1 MPISDMTTEQ
11 WPDPD
16 ADGEKFDRWSEAFQY
31 VARHYGVPISPGG
44 VRQLAQA
51 LKAIE
56 TDDCL
61 GRLAN
66 KLGLQIKRAAPAP
79 GLLTSWRLPAIVR
92 LSDGSVGVVTGLSA
106 RKDASVVLS
115 GEGGVATILPLDAL
129 LVQTDF
135 IVLARPQRAT
145 VDERVDSYIAPY
157 REHWFRAIAFRD
169 IGAYGHVMLAS
180 LVANLLAL
188 AGVMFSMQVYDRV
201 VPAKSF
207 NTLYV
212 LFVGVV
218 LALVFDFIMRRLR
231 TRIIDIVGKR
241 TDMRISDLV
250 FGHALRVKNQER
262 PTSTG
267 TFIAQLRDLEQVR
280 ELLTSTTVAAVA
292 DLPFFILFLVIFWL
306 VGGPLVLIPVA
317 ALLLLVLPGIVVQRS
332 LRAAASEAMRE
343 ASLRN
348 AMLVEAVQGIED
360 IKTLQAEDHFQQ
372 RWNHYNAVSADG
384 QLRLRAI
391 TNGLAAWSHTVQT
404 GTFAVVV
411 FIGAP
416 IVMEGDMTTGS
427 LVACSIL
434 GSRMMAPMAQLT
446 QILGRFQQAK
456 VGLKSIDAIL
466 RMPSDH
472 PDDETRVS
480 VPTLRGAYKIRGA
493 AFHYGEGAG
502 RPALAVGELS
512 IAAGEKIAVLGKNGA
527 GKSTL
532 LLAMAG
538 MVEPV
543 AGELLI
549 DDLALSQVDPADLRR
564 NVGLLTQDSRLFH
577 GTIREN
583 VTLGAL
589 HAPEPLLLEALSMTG
604 ADDFVR
610 KLPRGL
616 DHPILEGGR
625 GLSGGQKQA
634 LLLARLLVRDP
645 AVVLL
650 DEPTAAMDE
659 ATERQFIA
667 RFKSWGKDRT
677 IVVAT
682 HRMRVLE
689 LVERIIVVENGQIVL
704 DGSKEEVLNTLRGV
718 KKIVPPNGVRR
729 KLSEKKTVATVAGF
743 PFKTTQEV

>member
-92 LSDGSVGVVTGLSA
+92 LSDGSVGVLTGLSA

-659 ATERQFIA
+659 ATERQFIT

>member
-66 KLGLQIKRAAPAP
+66 KLGLQIKRAATAP

-292 DLPFFILFLVIFWL
+292 DLPFFILFLIIFWL

-659 ATERQFIA
+659 ATERQFIT

-689 LVERIIVVENGQIVL
+689 LVERIVVVENGQIVL

-729 KLSEKKTVATVAGF
+729 KLSEKKTVAAVAGF

>member
-1 MPISDMTTEQ
+1 MPLSDMTTEQ

-16 ADGEKFDRWSEAFQY
+16 AAGGDFESWSEALQY
-31 VARHYGVPISPGG
+31 VARHYGVPFSAGG
-44 VRQLAQA
+44 ARQLAQA
-51 LKAIE
+51 MQAIE

-61 GRLAN
+61 ARLAN
-66 KLGLQIKRAAPAP
+66 KLGLQIKRAAPSP
-79 GLLTSWRLPAIVR
+79 RLLTSWRLPVIVK
-92 LSDGSVGVVTGLSA
+92 LSDGAVGVVTALAANRDVSI
-106 RKDASVVLS
+106 VLS
-115 GEGGVATILPLDAL
+115 GEAGVATVLALDILLQ
-129 LVQTDF
+129 QTEF
-135 IVLARPQRAT
+135 VILARPQRGT
-145 VDERVDSYIAPY
+145 VDERVDGYIAPY
-157 REHWFRAIAFRD
+157 REHWFRSIAFRD
-169 IGAYGHVMLAS
+169 IGSYGHVMLAS
-180 LVANLLAL
+180 LVANILAL

-201 VPAKSF
+201 VPAKSY

-212 LFVGVV
+212 LFIGVL
-218 LALVFDFIMRRLR
+218 LAVFFDFIMRRLR

-241 TDMRISDLV
+241 TDIRISDLV
-250 FGHALRVKNQER
+250 FGHAMRVKNQER

-292 DLPFFILFLVIFWL
+292 DLPFFILFLFIFWL
-306 VGGPLVLIPVA
+306 IGGAIVIVPVA
-317 ALLLLVLPGIVVQRS
+317 ALLLLVLPGLMAQRR

-343 ASLRN
+343 SSLRN

-404 GTFAVVV
+404 GTFAAVVV
-411 FIGAP
+411 IGAP
-416 IVMEGDMTTGS
+416 LVMEGDMTTGS

-446 QILGRFQQAK
+446 QILGRYQQAK

-472 PDDETRVS
+472 PDSETRVS
-480 VPTLRGAYKIRGA
+480 VPTLRGAYSIKGA
-493 AFHYGEGAG
+493 AFHYGNGAG
-502 RPALAVGELS
+502 RPALAIGELS
-512 IAAGEKIAVLGKNGA
+512 ITAGEKIAVLGKNGA

-532 LLAMAG
+532 LSAMAG
-538 MVEPV
+538 MVEPA
-543 AGELLI
+543 AGEVLI
-549 DDLALSQVDPADLRR
+549 DELALSQVDPADLRR

-589 HAPEPLLLEALSMTG
+589 HAPETLLLEALSMTG
-604 ADDFVR
+604 ADEFVR
-610 KLPRGL
+610 KFPRGL

-634 LLLARLLVRDP
+634 LLLTRLLIRDP

-659 ATERQFIA
+659 ASERQFIA
-667 RFKSWGKDRT
+667 RFRAWSAERT
-677 IVVAT
+677 VIVAT

-689 LVERIIVVENGQIVL
+689 LVQRVIVVENGQIVL
-704 DGSKEEVLNTLRGV
+704 DGKKEEILNTLRGV
-718 KKIVPPNGVRR
+718 NKVVPPSNVRGKMPER
-729 KLSEKKTVATVAGF
+729 KPAATAAGF

>member
-66 KLGLQIKRAAPAP
+66 KLGLQIKRAATAP

-169 IGAYGHVMLAS
+169 VGAYGHVMLAS

-659 ATERQFIA
+659 ATERQFIT
-667 RFKSWGKDRT
+667 RFKSWGKEKT

>member
-31 VARHYGVPISPGG
+31 VARNYGVPISPGG
-44 VRQLAQA
+44 VRQLVQA

-106 RKDASVVLS
+106 KNDASVVLS

-212 LFVGVV
+212 LFIGVV

-306 VGGPLVLIPVA
+306 VGGSLVLIPVA

-659 ATERQFIA
+659 ATERQFIT
-667 RFKSWGKDRT
+667 RFKSWGKERT

-689 LVERIIVVENGQIVL
+689 LVERIIVVESGQIVL

>member
-92 LSDGSVGVVTGLSA
+92 LSDGSVGVVTGLST
-106 RKDASVVLS
+106 RQDASVVLS

-145 VDERVDSYIAPY
+145 VDERVDGYIAPY

-280 ELLTSTTVAAVA
+280 ELLTSTTLAAVA

>member
-1 MPISDMTTEQ
+1 MPVSDMMAESC
-11 WPDPD
+11 PDTNAAGLD
-16 ADGEKFDRWSEAFQY
+16 IGGWSEAFQY
-31 VARHYGVPISPGG
+31 VARHYGVPFSPGG
-44 VRQLAQA
+44 ARQLVEA
-51 LKAIE
+51 LRA
-56 TDDCL
+56 TDTEDCL
-61 GRLAN
+61 TRMAD
-66 KLGLQIKRAAPAP
+66 KLGLRIKHAAPAP
-79 GLLTSWRLPAIVR
+79 RLLTSWRLPVILQLA
-92 LSDGSVGVVTGLSA
+92 DGAVGVVTALA
-106 RKDASVVLS
+106 ANKEASVVFS
-115 GEGGVATILPLDAL
+115 GDGGCATTLPLDIL
-129 LVQTDF
+129 LSQTDF
-135 IVLARPQRAT
+135 VIVARPQRGT

-157 REHWFRAIAFRD
+157 REHWFRTIAFRD
-169 IGAYGHVMLAS
+169 IGSYGHVMLAS
-180 LVANLLAL
+180 LVANVLAL

-212 LFVGVV
+212 LFIGVL
-218 LALVFDFIMRRLR
+218 LAALFDFIMRRLR

-250 FGHALRVKNQER
+250 FGHALRVKNQAR

-292 DLPFFILFLVIFWL
+292 DLPFFFLFLFIFWMI
-306 VGGPLVLIPVA
+306 GGPLVIIPVA
-317 ALLLLVLPGIVVQRS
+317 ALTLLILPGLLVQRR
-332 LRAAASEAMRE
+332 LRSAANEAMRE
-343 ASLRN
+343 SSLRN

-384 QLRLRAI
+384 QLRLRSI

-404 GTFAVVV
+404 GTFAAVV
-411 FIGAP
+411 FVGAP

-446 QILGRFQQAK
+446 QILGRFQQAR
-456 VGLKSIDAIL
+456 VGLNSIDSIL

-472 PDDETRVS
+472 PETETRVS
-480 VPTLRGAYKIRGA
+480 APTLRGAYRIRGA
-493 AFHYGEGAG
+493 AFHYGSGAG
-502 RPALAVGELS
+502 KPALAIGDLAV
-512 IAAGEKIAVLGKNGA
+512 AAGEKVAILGKNGA

-538 MVEPV
+538 MVEPA
-543 AGELLI
+543 AGEVLL
-549 DDLALSQVDPADLRR
+549 DDLALSQIDPADVRR
-564 NVGLLTQDSRLFH
+564 NVGLLTQDTRLFH

-583 VTLGAL
+583 VMLGAL
-589 HAPEPLLLEALSMTG
+589 HAPEPLLLEALAMTG

-610 KLPRGL
+610 RLPRGL

-634 LLLARLLVRDP
+634 LLLARLLIRDP
-645 AVVLL
+645 AIVLL

-667 RFKSWGKDRT
+667 RFQSWSAERT
-677 IVVAT
+677 VVVAT

-689 LVERIIVVENGQIVL
+689 LVQRIIVVESGQVVL

-718 KKIVPPNGVRR
+718 NKVVPPNGLRR
-729 KLSEKKTVATVAGF
+729 KMPEKKPAATVAGF
-743 PFKTTQEV
+743 PFKSTEEV

>member
-292 DLPFFILFLVIFWL
+292 DLPFFILFLIIFWL

-659 ATERQFIA
+659 ATERQFIT

-689 LVERIIVVENGQIVL
+689 LVERIVVVENGQIVL

-729 KLSEKKTVATVAGF
+729 KLSEKKTVAAVAGF

>member
-549 DDLALSQVDPADLRR
+549 DDLALSQVDPANLRR

>member
-92 LSDGSVGVVTGLSA
+92 LSDGSVGVLTGLSA

-456 VGLKSIDAIL
+456 VGLKGIDAIL

-659 ATERQFIA
+659 ATERQFIT

>member
-659 ATERQFIA
+659 ATERQFIT
-667 RFKSWGKDRT
+667 RFKSWGKEKT

>member
-61 GRLAN
+61 GRLAS

-129 LVQTDF
+129 LGQTDF

-169 IGAYGHVMLAS
+169 IGAYGHVILAS

-292 DLPFFILFLVIFWL
+292 DLPFFILFLIIFWL

-659 ATERQFIA
+659 ATERQFIT

>member
-1 MPISDMTTEQ
+1 MTTEQ

-659 ATERQFIA
+659 ATERQFIT
-667 RFKSWGKDRT
+667 RFKSWGKEKT

>member
-44 VRQLAQA
+44 VRQLVQA

-66 KLGLQIKRAAPAP
+66 KLGLQIKRAAPAR

-106 RKDASVVLS
+106 KNDASVVLS

-212 LFVGVV
+212 LFIGVV

-306 VGGPLVLIPVA
+306 VGGSLVLIPVA

-472 PDDETRVS
+472 PDDQTRVS

-659 ATERQFIA
+659 ATERQFIT
-667 RFKSWGKDRT
+667 RFKSWGKERT

-718 KKIVPPNGVRR
+718 KKIVPPNGVRP

>member
-1 MPISDMTTEQ
+1 MPLSDMTTEQ
-11 WPDPD
+11 WPDSD
-16 ADGEKFDRWSEAFQY
+16 AGSDFESWSEALQY
-31 VARHYGVPISPGG
+31 VARHYGVPFSAGG
-44 VRQLAQA
+44 ARQLAQA
-51 LKAIE
+51 MQAIN

-61 GRLAN
+61 MRLAS
-66 KLGLQIKRAAPAP
+66 KLGLQIKRAVPSP
-79 GLLTSWRLPAIVR
+79 RLLTSWRLPVIVK
-92 LSDGSVGVVTGLSA
+92 LSDGSIGVVTALAANRDVSI
-106 RKDASVVLS
+106 VLS
-115 GEGGVATILPLDAL
+115 GDAGVATALALDDL
-129 LVQTDF
+129 LRQTDF
-135 IVLARPQRAT
+135 VIIARPQRGT
-145 VDERVDSYIAPY
+145 VDERVDGYIAPY
-157 REHWFRAIAFRD
+157 REHWFRSIAFRD
-169 IGAYGHVMLAS
+169 IGSYSHVMLAS
-180 LVANLLAL
+180 LVANILAL
-188 AGVMFSMQVYDRV
+188 GGVMFSMQVYDRV

-212 LFVGVV
+212 LFIGVL
-218 LALVFDFIMRRLR
+218 LAAFFDFIMRRLR

-250 FGHALRVKNQER
+250 FGHAMRVKNQER

-280 ELLTSTTVAAVA
+280 ELLTSTTVSAVA
-292 DLPFFILFLVIFWL
+292 DLPFFILFLFIFWL
-306 VGGPLVLIPVA
+306 IGGPIVIIPIA
-317 ALLLLVLPGIVVQRS
+317 ALFLLVLPGLLAQRG

-343 ASLRN
+343 SSLRN

-391 TNGLAAWSHTVQT
+391 TSSLAAWSHTVQT
-404 GTFAVVV
+404 GTFAAVVV
-411 FIGAP
+411 VGAP
-416 IVMEGDMTTGS
+416 LVMEGDMTTGS

-472 PDDETRVS
+472 PDSETRVS
-480 VPTLRGAYKIRGA
+480 VPTLRGAYRIRGA
-493 AFHYGEGAG
+493 AFHYGTNAG
-502 RPALAVGELS
+502 RPALAIGDLS
-512 IAAGEKIAVLGKNGA
+512 ITAGEKVAVLGKNGA

-532 LLAMAG
+532 LSAMAG
-538 MVEPV
+538 MVEPA
-543 AGELLI
+543 AGEMLI
-549 DDLALSQVDPADLRR
+549 DDLALSQVDPSDLRR

-589 HAPEPLLLEALSMTG
+589 HAPETLLLDALMMTG

-634 LLLARLLVRDP
+634 LLLARLLIRDP

-659 ATERQFIA
+659 ASERHFIT
-667 RFKSWGKDRT
+667 RFRSWSAERT
-677 IVVAT
+677 VIVAT

-689 LVERIIVVENGQIVL
+689 LVQRVIVVENGQIIL
-704 DGSKEEVLNTLRGV
+704 DGSKEGVLNTLRGV
-718 KKIVPPNGVRR
+718 NKIASPNGVRR
-729 KLSEKKTVATVAGF
+729 KMPEKKPAAAMAGF

>member
-11 WPDPD
+11 WPDSNA
-16 ADGEKFDRWSEAFQY
+16 ADTNFESWSEALQY
-31 VARHYGVPISPGG
+31 VARHYGVPFSPGG
-44 VRQLAQA
+44 ARQFAQA
-51 LKAIE
+51 LQAIE
-56 TDDCL
+56 TDDYL
-61 GRLAN
+61 VRLAS
-66 KLGLQIKRAAPAP
+66 KLGLQIKRAAPTP
-79 GLLTSWRLPAIVR
+79 RLLTSWRLPVIVKF
-92 LSDGSVGVVTGLSA
+92 SDGAIGVVTALA
-106 RKDASVVLS
+106 ANKDASIVFG
-115 GEGGVATILPLDAL
+115 GEGGVPTILPLDVL
-129 LVQTDF
+129 LPQTEF
-135 IVLARPQRAT
+135 VILARPRRGSI
-145 VDERVDSYIAPY
+145 DERVDGYIAPY
-157 REHWFRAIAFRD
+157 REHWFRSIAFRD
-169 IGAYGHVMLAS
+169 IGSYGHVMLAS
-180 LVANLLAL
+180 LVANILAL

-212 LFVGVV
+212 LFIGVL
-218 LALVFDFIMRRLR
+218 LAVFFDFIMRRLR

-250 FGHALRVKNQER
+250 FGHAMRVKNQER

-292 DLPFFILFLVIFWL
+292 DLPFFILFLFIFWL
-306 VGGPLVLIPVA
+306 IGGPLVIIPVT
-317 ALLLLVLPGIVVQRS
+317 ALLLLILPGLLAQRR

-343 ASLRN
+343 SSLRN
-348 AMLVEAVQGIED
+348 AMLVEAIQGIED

-404 GTFAVVV
+404 GTFAAVV
-411 FIGAP
+411 FVGAP

-446 QILGRFQQAK
+446 QILGRFQQAR
-456 VGLKSIDAIL
+456 VGLNSIDSIL

-472 PDDETRVS
+472 PETETRVS
-480 VPTLRGAYKIRGA
+480 APTLRGAYRIKGA
-493 AFHYGEGAG
+493 AFHYGKGAG
-502 RPALAVGELS
+502 RPALAIGDLS
-512 IAAGEKIAVLGKNGA
+512 ITAGEKIAVLGKNGA

-532 LLAMAG
+532 LSAMAG
-538 MVEPV
+538 MVEPA
-543 AGELLI
+543 AGEMLI

-589 HAPEPLLLEALSMTG
+589 HAPETLLLEALAMTG

-634 LLLARLLVRDP
+634 LLLARLLIRDP

-659 ATERQFIA
+659 ATERQFIT
-667 RFKSWGKDRT
+667 RFRPWSTERT
-677 IVVAT
+677 VVVAT

-689 LVERIIVVENGQIVL
+689 LVQRIIVVENGQIVL
-704 DGSKEEVLNTLRGV
+704 DGGKEEVLNTLRGV

-729 KLSEKKTVATVAGF
+729 KTPEKKPVATVTGF

>member
-292 DLPFFILFLVIFWL
+292 DLPFFILFLIIFWL

-659 ATERQFIA
+659 ATERQFIT

-689 LVERIIVVENGQIVL
+689 LVERIVVVENGQIVL

-729 KLSEKKTVATVAGF
+729 NLSEKKTVAAVAGF

>member
-129 LVQTDF
+129 LVQTVF

-292 DLPFFILFLVIFWL
+292 DLPFFILFLIIFWL

-659 ATERQFIA
+659 ATERQFIT

-689 LVERIIVVENGQIVL
+689 LVERIVVVENGQIVL

-729 KLSEKKTVATVAGF
+729 NLSEKKTVAAVAGF

>member
-61 GRLAN
+61 GRLAS
-66 KLGLQIKRAAPAP
+66 KLELQIKRAAPAP

-129 LVQTDF
+129 LGQTDF

-169 IGAYGHVMLAS
+169 IGAYGHVILAS

-292 DLPFFILFLVIFWL
+292 DLPFFILFLIIFWL

-659 ATERQFIA
+659 ATERQFIT

-689 LVERIIVVENGQIVL
+689 LVERIVVVENGQIVL

-729 KLSEKKTVATVAGF
+729 KLSEKKTVAAVAGF

>member
-44 VRQLAQA
+44 ARQLAQA

-480 VPTLRGAYKIRGA
+480 VPALRGAYKIRGA

-538 MVEPV
+538 MVGPV

-616 DHPILEGGR
+616 DHQILEGGR

-729 KLSEKKTVATVAGF
+729 KLSEKKTVATVADF

>member
-1 MPISDMTTEQ
+1 MPLSDMTTEQ
-11 WPDPD
+11 WPDPNAAGTD
-16 ADGEKFDRWSEAFQY
+16 FASWSEALQY
-31 VARHYGVPISPGG
+31 VARHYGVPFSPGG
-44 VRQLAQA
+44 AQQPA
-51 LKAIE
+51 EGLQAIE
-56 TDDCL
+56 TYDWL
-61 GRLAN
+61 ARLAS
-66 KLGLQIKRAAPAP
+66 KMGLQIKQAAPTP
-79 GLLTSWRLPAIVR
+79 RLLSSWRLPVIVK
-92 LSDGSVGVVTGLSA
+92 LSDGAVGVVTGLSA
-106 RKDASVVLS
+106 RKDASIVLS
-115 GEGGVATILPLDAL
+115 GEGSVATVLPLDVL
-129 LVQTDF
+129 LSQTEF
-135 IVLARPQRAT
+135 IILARPQRGT
-145 VDERVDSYIAPY
+145 VDERVDGYIAPY
-157 REHWFRAIAFRD
+157 REHWFRSIAFRD
-169 IGAYGHVMLAS
+169 FGSYGHVMLAS
-180 LVANLLAL
+180 LVANILAL

-212 LFVGVV
+212 LFIGVLMAV
-218 LALVFDFIMRRLR
+218 FFDFIMRRLR
-231 TRIIDIVGKR
+231 TRIIDIIGKR

-280 ELLTSTTVAAVA
+280 ELLTSTTVSAIA
-292 DLPFFILFLVIFWL
+292 DLPFFILFLFIFWL
-306 VGGPLVLIPVA
+306 IGGPIVIIPVA
-317 ALLLLVLPGIVVQRS
+317 ALLLLILPGLLAQRR

-343 ASLRN
+343 SSLRN

-404 GTFAVVV
+404 GTFAAVV
-411 FIGAP
+411 FVGAP
-416 IVMEGDMTTGS
+416 IVMEGNMTTGS

-472 PDDETRVS
+472 PDNETRVS
-480 VPTLRGAYKIRGA
+480 VSTLRGAYRIKGA
-493 AFHYGEGAG
+493 AFHYGKGTG
-502 RPALAVGELS
+502 RPALAIGDLT
-512 IAAGEKIAVLGKNGA
+512 IAAGEKVAVLGKNGA

-538 MVEPV
+538 MVEPA

-549 DDLALSQVDPADLRR
+549 DDLALSQIDPSDLRR
-564 NVGLLTQDSRLFH
+564 NVGLLTQDMRLFH

-610 KLPRGL
+610 KFPRGL

-634 LLLARLLVRDP
+634 LLLARLLIRDP
-645 AVVLL
+645 SVVLL

-659 ATERQFIA
+659 ATEREFIK
-667 RFKSWGKDRT
+667 RLRSWSAERT
-677 IVVAT
+677 VVVAT

-689 LVERIIVVENGQIVL
+689 LVQRIVVVESGQIVL

-718 KKIVPPNGVRR
+718 KKTVAPNGVRR
-729 KLSEKKTVATVAGF
+729 KMPETKPAAAVNSF

>member
-115 GEGGVATILPLDAL
+115 GEGGVATILPLNAL

-145 VDERVDSYIAPY
+145 VDERVDGYIAPY

-667 RFKSWGKDRT
+667 RFKSWGKEKT

-729 KLSEKKTVATVAGF
+729 KLPEKKTVATVAGF

>member
-1 MPISDMTTEQ
+1 MPLSDMTTEL
-11 WPDPD
+11 WPDAPVTSLD
-16 ADGEKFDRWSEAFQY
+16 ITGWSEALQY
-31 VARHYGVPISPGG
+31 VARHYGVPFSPGG
-44 VRQLAQA
+44 AQQLADALQA
-51 LKAIE
+51 AAAE
-56 TDDCL
+56 DCL
-61 GRLAN
+61 VRMAD
-66 KLGLQIKRAAPAP
+66 KLGLQIKRASPSP
-79 GLLTSWRLPAIVR
+79 RLLTSWRLPVILQLA
-92 LSDGSVGVVTGLSA
+92 DGAVGVVTALA
-106 RKDASVVLS
+106 ANRDASVVLS
-115 GEGGVATILPLDAL
+115 GEGGCATTLPLDRL
-129 LVQTDF
+129 LSQTDF
-135 IVLARPQRAT
+135 VIVARPRRGA

-157 REHWFRAIAFRD
+157 REHWFRAIALRD
-169 IGAYGHVMLAS
+169 IGSYGHVMLAS
-180 LVANLLAL
+180 LVANVLAL

-212 LFVGVV
+212 LFIGVL
-218 LALVFDFIMRRLR
+218 LAAFFDFVMRRLR

-292 DLPFFILFLVIFWL
+292 DLPFFVLFLFIFWMI
-306 VGGPLVLIPVA
+306 GGPLVIIPVV
-317 ALLLLVLPGIVVQRS
+317 ALLLLILPGLLAQRR

-343 ASLRN
+343 SSLRN

-404 GTFAVVV
+404 GTFAAVV
-411 FIGAP
+411 FVGAP

-446 QILGRFQQAK
+446 QILGRFQQAR

-472 PDDETRVS
+472 PESETRVS
-480 VPTLRGAYKIRGA
+480 AATLRGAYRIKGA
-493 AFHYGEGAG
+493 AFHYGNAAG
-502 RPALAVGELS
+502 KPALAIGDLAVG
-512 IAAGEKIAVLGKNGA
+512 AGEKVAILGKNGA

-538 MVEPV
+538 MVEPA
-543 AGELLI
+543 AGEVLL
-549 DDLALSQVDPADLRR
+549 DDLALSQIDPADVRR
-564 NVGLLTQDSRLFH
+564 NVGLLTQDTRLFH

-589 HAPEPLLLEALSMTG
+589 HAPEQLLLEALAMTG

-634 LLLARLLVRDP
+634 LLLARLLIRDP
-645 AVVLL
+645 SVILL

-667 RFKSWGKDRT
+667 RFQSWSAERT
-677 IVVAT
+677 VVVAT

-689 LVERIIVVENGQIVL
+689 LVQRIVVVESGQVVL

-718 KKIVPPNGVRR
+718 NKVVPPNGIRGKAPQR
-729 KLSEKKTVATVAGF
+729 KPAAAVAGF
-743 PFKTTQEV
+743 PFKTTEEV

>member
-1 MPISDMTTEQ
+1 MPLSDMTTEQ
-11 WPDPD
+11 WPD
-16 ADGEKFDRWSEAFQY
+16 AASAKFDSWSEAFQY
-31 VARHYGVPISPGG
+31 VARHYGVPFSPGG
-44 VRQLAQA
+44 ARQLAEA
-51 LKAIE
+51 LQAIE
-56 TDDCL
+56 TDDGL
-61 GRLAN
+61 MRLAS
-66 KLGLQIKRAAPAP
+66 KLGLQIKRAAPSP
-79 GLLTSWRLPAIVR
+79 RLLTSWRLPVIVK
-92 LSDGSVGVVTGLSA
+92 LSDGAVGVVTALA
-106 RKDASVVLS
+106 ANRDVSVVLS
-115 GEGGVATILPLDAL
+115 GEAGVATVLALDVL
-129 LVQTDF
+129 LQQTEF
-135 IVLARPQRAT
+135 VILARPQRGT
-145 VDERVDSYIAPY
+145 VDERVDGYIAPY
-157 REHWFRAIAFRD
+157 REHWFRSIAFRD
-169 IGAYGHVMLAS
+169 IGSYGHVMLAS
-180 LVANLLAL
+180 LVANILAL

-212 LFVGVV
+212 LFIGVL
-218 LALVFDFIMRRLR
+218 LAVFFDFIMRRLR

-241 TDMRISDLV
+241 TDIRISDLV
-250 FGHALRVKNQER
+250 FGHAMRVKNQER

-292 DLPFFILFLVIFWL
+292 DLPFFILFLFIFWL
-306 VGGPLVLIPVA
+306 IGGPIVIIPVA
-317 ALLLLVLPGIVVQRS
+317 ALLLLVLPGLLAQRR

-343 ASLRN
+343 LSLRN

-404 GTFAVVV
+404 GTFAAVVV
-411 FIGAP
+411 VGAP
-416 IVMEGDMTTGS
+416 IVMEGDMTTGA

-446 QILGRFQQAK
+446 QILGRYQQAK

-472 PDDETRVS
+472 PDSETRVS
-480 VPTLRGAYKIRGA
+480 VPTLRGAYRIKGA
-493 AFHYGEGAG
+493 AFHYGNGAG
-502 RPALAVGELS
+502 RPALAIGDLS
-512 IAAGEKIAVLGKNGA
+512 ITAGEKIAVLGKNGA

-532 LLAMAG
+532 LSAMAG
-538 MVEPV
+538 MVEPA
-543 AGELLI
+543 AGEVLI
-549 DDLALSQVDPADLRR
+549 DELALSQVDPADLRR

-589 HAPEPLLLEALSMTG
+589 HAPETLLLEALSMTG

-625 GLSGGQKQA
+625 GLSGGQKQT
-634 LLLARLLVRDP
+634 LLLTRLLIRDP

-659 ATERQFIA
+659 ASERQFIA
-667 RFKSWGKDRT
+667 RFRVWSAERT
-677 IVVAT
+677 VIVAT

-689 LVERIIVVENGQIVL
+689 LVQRVIVVENGQIVL
-704 DGSKEEVLNTLRGV
+704 DGKKEEILNTLRGV
-718 KKIVPPNGVRR
+718 NKVVPPSNLRR
-729 KLSEKKTVATVAGF
+729 KMPEKKPAATVAGF

>member
-61 GRLAN
+61 GRLAS
-66 KLGLQIKRAAPAP
+66 KLGLQIKRAAPTP

-292 DLPFFILFLVIFWL
+292 DLPFFILFLIIFWL

-543 AGELLI
+543 AGELVI

-659 ATERQFIA
+659 ATERQFIT

-689 LVERIIVVENGQIVL
+689 LVERIVVVENGQIVL

-729 KLSEKKTVATVAGF
+729 KLSEKKTVAAVAGF